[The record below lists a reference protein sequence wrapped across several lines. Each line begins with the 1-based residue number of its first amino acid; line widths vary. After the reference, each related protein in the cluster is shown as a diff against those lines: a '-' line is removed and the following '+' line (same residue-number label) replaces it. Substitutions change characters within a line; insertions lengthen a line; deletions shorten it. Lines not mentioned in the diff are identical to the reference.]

1 MRGSFRE
8 PTSPTDPNGATA
20 SEERRHAIALRQC
33 AALRVCVH
41 ASVRPQL
48 PPLAMLSVLRNT
60 QMQASFDPWGPVL
73 SVPMGSDG
81 SRACQYRLSSGDQ
94 ASSAAP
100 YHALRRLDER
110 RAVQLSAQLLGLRV
124 REWPFRPKAPTERT
138 TMRCVRTVRLSI
150 WWPAASASACMHRKQ
165 SPPRPTAT
173 L

>member
-20 SEERRHAIALRQC
+20 SDERRHAIALRQC

-41 ASVRPQL
+41 ATTAAASSNAERVAQH
-48 PPLAMLSVLRNT
+48 AMR
-60 QMQASFDPWGPVL
+60 ASFASWGPVL

-150 WWPAASASACMHRKQ
+150 WWPAASASACMHRKH